1 MSNDGSKFRPWKI
14 QKGVFKSTGVSDYA
28 SPRDTPS
35 PIVEFPVSP
44 TSIYGPSSCPS
55 SPPIVVLD
63 ADKNPLFTSNN
74 TDLPKIHFTIR
85 NIPIEKV
92 INRLKIECKL
102 SSLNCILFIIS
113 NE

>member
-44 TSIYGPSSCPS
+44 TSIYSPSSCPN
-55 SPPIVVLD
+55 SPPVVVLD
-63 ADKNPLFTSNN
+63 ADKNPLFTSNQ

-92 INRLKIECKL
+92 RKKMKKKWELILNQWFKNRI
-102 SSLNCILFIIS
+102 
-113 NE
+113 